1 MMMIILPIGKMR
13 SVVSHNVVEEVS
25 TTPSRKTPSTRRGIG
40 CLRRRGKLVI
50 MMMKMR
56 TEREQVFSTKD
67 GVLKQNLA
75 SKQTTTTTNT
85 VLRFRT
91 RNRRR
96 WKGKDERKSE

>member
-1 MMMIILPIGKMR
+1 
-13 SVVSHNVVEEVS
+13 
-25 TTPSRKTPSTRRGIG
+25 
-40 CLRRRGKLVI
+40 

-75 SKQTTTTTNT
+75 SKQTTTTNT

>member
-1 MMMIILPIGKMR
+1 MR

-25 TTPSRKTPSTRRGIG
+25 TTPSRKTPSTRRGIV

-75 SKQTTTTTNT
+75 SKQTT

>member
-1 MMMIILPIGKMR
+1 
-13 SVVSHNVVEEVS
+13 
-25 TTPSRKTPSTRRGIG
+25 
-40 CLRRRGKLVI
+40 